1 MQSFMASSQL
11 RASAHK
17 CCEQFKLL
25 IEISDEIGSTDDAVE
40 DAYNVGW
47 IKDQFARF
55 KMWAGN
61 IGAFADGHASL
72 DYRLRDNEKTKG
84 FMLDFLTDLAD
95 FVHRGEF
102 SICCLPDS
110 FFVAIVGN
118 EHFAL
123 VTTLRELSI
132 FFRLKDQDRND

>member
-1 MQSFMASSQL
+1 MASSQL
-11 RASAHK
+11 RTSAHK
-17 CCEQFKLL
+17 CCEHFKLL
-25 IEISDEIGSTDDAVE
+25 IEISDEIGLTDDSIE
-40 DAYNVGW
+40 DVYNVGW

-102 SICCLPDS
+102 SICCLLDI
-110 FFVAIVGN
+110 FLVAILRNGY
-118 EHFAL
+118 FAL
-123 VTTLRELSI
+123 VTTLRELYV
-132 FFRLKDQDRND
+132 FL